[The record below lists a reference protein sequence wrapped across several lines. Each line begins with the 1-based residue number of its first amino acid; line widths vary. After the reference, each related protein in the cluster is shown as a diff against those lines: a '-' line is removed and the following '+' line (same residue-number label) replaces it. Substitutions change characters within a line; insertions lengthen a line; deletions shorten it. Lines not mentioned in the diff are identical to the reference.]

1 MKILFDYQIFCLQQ
15 YGGISRYFFELA
27 NYIAVN
33 VESKVEIFTP
43 LYINEYL
50 SLNIGLR
57 RKGIKIPCVSGVK
70 RFGAWGISAALA
82 YLMLRTRRDLD
93 IFHETY
99 YSQLDCCPHTAKR
112 IITVFDMVQE
122 KFLET
127 SFARNKTRYAK
138 AHAVKRADHVIC
150 ISENTRR
157 DLIEQLSVPEEKTSV
172 VYLGYCLTAKEIMK
186 PPVWDKPYILY
197 VGKRGGYKNFA
208 GLLRAYA
215 KSLWLKEKFLLVCF
229 GGGQF
234 STEERE
240 LMNTRGIS
248 PHNIIQISG
257 GDAVLAGLY
266 STAAALVYPSLYE
279 GFGIPPLEAMSFGCP
294 VVCSRTSSLPEVVG
308 SAAELFD
315 PADEEE
321 MCTAIERIIS
331 STERSQL
338 LVDRGYERI
347 KQFSWEKCAQDT
359 LDVYKKVLG
368 N

>member
-1 MKILFDYQIFCLQQ
+1 
-15 YGGISRYFFELA
+15 
-27 NYIAVN
+27 
-33 VESKVEIFTP
+33 
-43 LYINEYL
+43 
-50 SLNIGLR
+50 
-57 RKGIKIPCVSGVK
+57 
-70 RFGAWGISAALA
+70 
-82 YLMLRTRRDLD
+82 
-93 IFHETY
+93 
-99 YSQLDCCPHTAKR
+99 
-112 IITVFDMVQE
+112 
-122 KFLET
+122 
-127 SFARNKTRYAK
+127 
-138 AHAVKRADHVIC
+138 
-150 ISENTRR
+150 
-157 DLIEQLSVPEEKTSV
+157 
-172 VYLGYCLTAKEIMK
+172 
-186 PPVWDKPYILY
+186 
-197 VGKRGGYKNFA
+197 
-208 GLLRAYA
+208 
-215 KSLWLKEKFLLVCF
+215 
-229 GGGQF
+229 
-234 STEERE
+234 
-240 LMNTRGIS
+240 MNTRGIS